1 MDISMSDL
9 SGRVAVVTGA
19 GRGIG
24 AATAVLLAHV
34 GCKVALVSRTRSELD
49 EVASKIRQ
57 GAHEPLVAE
66 ADVSLE
72 EDVDRIF
79 EAVRSSLGPVDI
91 LVNNAAVLGKSVM
104 TDMSAE
110 DWDRV
115 MATNLRGAFLCSQQ
129 AMRDMIPRKGGNI
142 INVASIS
149 GVPRTEKWPG
159 YTAYCASKGGLILFT
174 EALSV
179 EVRPHGIRV
188 NAISPGSVQTR
199 MWEESVGGEADMTP
213 EEVARAILFLLS
225 ETSRPIQGSNL
236 EIFG

>member
-1 MDISMSDL
+1 LNDL
-9 SGRVAVVTGA
+9 SDKVTVVTGA

-24 AATAVLLAHV
+24 AATTLLLARA

-49 EVASKIRQ
+49 DVASAVRQ
-57 GAHEPLVAE
+57 ERGEALVIE
-66 ADVSLE
+66 ADVSRE
-72 EDVDRIF
+72 GDVDRLF
-79 EAVRSSLGPVDI
+79 DEVRSSLGPVDI
-91 LVNNAAVLGKSVM
+91 LVNNAAVLGKSVI
-104 TDMSAE
+104 TDMSPD

-115 MATNLRGAFLCSQQ
+115 MATNLRGAFLCSRQ
-129 AMRDMIPRKGGNI
+129 ALVDMIPRKGGNI

-174 EALSV
+174 EALAV
-179 EVRPHGIRV
+179 EGRPHGIRV
-188 NAISPGSVQTR
+188 NAVSPGSVQTR
-199 MWEESVGGEADMTP
+199 MWEESAGGEADMTP

-225 ETSRPIQGSNL
+225 GTSRPIQGSNL